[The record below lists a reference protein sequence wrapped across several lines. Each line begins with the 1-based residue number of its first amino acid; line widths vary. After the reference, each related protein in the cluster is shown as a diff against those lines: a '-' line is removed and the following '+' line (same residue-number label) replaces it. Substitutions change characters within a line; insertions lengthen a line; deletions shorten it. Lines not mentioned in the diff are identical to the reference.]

1 MDSSVV
7 RPNFTNSIQNKY
19 GVHYIELATETGV
32 TYDMNIGQFFVT
44 YITPNADTSKIQ
56 DTTLPKA
63 NPMNVINT
71 QDANKL
77 GITQVTSSNYVTLTV
92 PKWLFY
98 VLDVSVA
105 PHGEGEIPKVTVI
118 RQYYPKGTK
127 FLAVNVNGLFNDLK
141 IIGVV
146 ENNG

>member
-1 MDSSVV
+1 MDSSQI
-7 RPNFTNSIQNKY
+7 RPNFSNSINNKY
-19 GVHYIELATETGV
+19 GVHYIELASETGV
-32 TYDMNIGQFFVT
+32 SYEMNVGQFFVS
-44 YITPNADTSKIQ
+44 YITPNVDTSKVM

-63 NPMNVINT
+63 QPTNVVNVD
-71 QDANKL
+71 DANKL

-98 VLDVSVA
+98 VTGVYVA
-105 PHGEGEIPKVTVI
+105 PHAEGAQPVAMVI
-118 RQYYPKGTK
+118 RQVYPKGTK

>member
-1 MDSSVV
+1 MDSSQI
-7 RPNFTNSIQNKY
+7 RPNFSNSINNKY
-19 GVHYIELATETGV
+19 GVHYIELASEAGV
-32 TYDMNIGQFFVT
+32 SYEMNVGQFFVS
-44 YITPNADTSKIQ
+44 YITPNVDTSKVM

-63 NPMNVINT
+63 QPTNVVNVD
-71 QDANKL
+71 DANRL

-98 VLDVSVA
+98 VLDVSIA